1 MSPLRVGR
9 CLRTPS
15 YFQALLEAAPDAIVI
30 IDARGRITLVNAQT
44 ERLFGYSRSQL
55 LGESVEILV
64 PDRYRSSHSQ
74 HRDHYFAAPGTRP
87 MGVGL
92 ELFGQRRDGSEFA
105 VEISLSPLHTE
116 QGTLV
121 MSAIRDITERKR
133 ADAKFRALLESAPDA
148 IVIVNA
154 RGEIELV
161 NAQTERMFGWSRVEL
176 LGKPVET
183 LIPSRFR
190 SSHVT
195 HRSQYFAMPGV
206 RPMGAGLELF
216 GRHKNGREFPVE
228 ISLSPLEMAEGL
240 LVASAIR
247 DITDRKRAEADR
259 AHLIREQ
266 AARAEAESA
275 NRIKDEFL
283 MTLSHELRT
292 PLNAILGWVQILR
305 SGWSGDATEA
315 LDTIDRNARAQVQL
329 VEDLLDVS
337 RIVSGK
343 LRLDSQP
350 IDLQQV
356 AMQAIEVV
364 RPAAAAKHLELLHV
378 FDGSRPVVKG
388 DPDRVQQVVW
398 NLLSN
403 AVKFTPRGGRVEVR
417 ISAATNHAVVTVHD
431 SGAGIPPE
439 FLPHL
444 FERFRQQDS
453 STTRQ
458 HGGLGLGLAIVRH
471 LVELHGG
478 TVAAESS
485 GEGRGSTFTVTLPLH
500 DVGIGATVQKAPKI
514 GTHMVRLTGTRVL
527 VVDDRMDERQLFEF
541 VLEHAGAE
549 VRTAATAS
557 EACQIFDDWRPDVLL
572 SDIAMPDEDGYALL
586 KRLRSQQSDL
596 PAIAVTA
603 HARQEDRERALSAGF
618 NLYVAKPVDPVRLT
632 EAVDR
637 LKRHLV

>member
-1 MSPLRVGR
+1 
-9 CLRTPS
+9 
-15 YFQALLEAAPDAIVI
+15 
-30 IDARGRITLVNAQT
+30 
-44 ERLFGYSRSQL
+44 L
-55 LGESVEILV
+55 LGQPVEVLV
-64 PDRYRSSHSQ
+64 PDRYRGSHGQ
-74 HRDHYFAAPGTRP
+74 HRDNYFAAPGIRP

-92 ELFGQRRDGSEFA
+92 ELFGRRKDGSEFP
-105 VEISLSPLHTE
+105 VEISLSPLNTE
-116 QGTLV
+116 RGTLA
-121 MSAIRDITERKR
+121 MSAIRDISERKR
-133 ADAKFRALLESAPDA
+133 ADARFRGLLESAPDA

-154 RGEIELV
+154 LGDIELV
-161 NAQTERMFGWSRVEL
+161 NAQAERMFGWLRHEL

-195 HRSQYFAMPGV
+195 HRGKYFSTPGV

-216 GRHKNGREFPVE
+216 GRHKDGTEFPVE
-228 ISLSPLEMAEGL
+228 ISLSPLETAEGL

-247 DITDRKRAEADR
+247 DITERKRAEADR

-292 PLNAILGWVQILR
+292 PLNAILGWVEILR

-315 LDTIDRNARAQVQL
+315 LETISRNARAQVQL
-329 VEDLLDVS
+329 VDDLLDVS

-350 IDLQQV
+350 VDLQQV

-364 RPAAAAKHLELLHV
+364 RPAAAAKRVELLQL
-378 FDGSRPVVKG
+378 FDGSQPMVKG
-388 DPDRVQQVVW
+388 DPDRLQQIVW

-403 AVKFTPRGGRVEVR
+403 AVKFTPRGGRVEIR
-417 ISAATNHAVVTVHD
+417 ISAAAQHAVITVHD
-431 SGAGIPPE
+431 NGAGIPPE

-471 LVELHGG
+471 LVELQGG
-478 TVAAESS
+478 TVAADSG
-485 GEGRGSTFTVTLPLH
+485 GEGRGSTFTVTLPLLET
-500 DVGIGATVQKAPKI
+500 TVPAASRQPSTSADHPI
-514 GTHMVRLTGTRVL
+514 DLTGTRVL
-527 VVDDRMDERQLFEF
+527 VVDDRLDERQLFEF

-549 VRTAATAS
+549 VRTASNAI
-557 EACQIFDDWRPDVLL
+557 EAQDVFSAWRPDVLVT
-572 SDIAMPDEDGYALL
+572 DIAMPDEDGYALL
-586 KRLRSQQSDL
+586 RRLRSHAAGL

-603 HARQEDRERALSAGF
+603 HARQEDRERALTAGF

-632 EAVDR
+632 DAVDR
-637 LKRHLV
+637 VARHLV